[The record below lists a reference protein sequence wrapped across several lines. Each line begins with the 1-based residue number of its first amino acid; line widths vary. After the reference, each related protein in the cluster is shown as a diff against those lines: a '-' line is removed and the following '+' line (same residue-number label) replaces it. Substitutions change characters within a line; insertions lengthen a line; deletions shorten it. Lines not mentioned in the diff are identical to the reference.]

1 MPNINN
7 ENYINGYKYKWNIN
21 SKLPISNSNDGF
33 IIDGKYST
41 SYIKLLSEDKLN
53 YEVSQTNIGNQKLYT
68 AKASTAD
75 KTKRFSPWIMVITM
89 PKNNVAINERRNI
102 INTNISINSFS
113 YTNFSFKAGY
123 KDYNINYK
131 YLSTNNNE
139 KIVYTENRENVIISS
154 H

>member
-1 MPNINN
+1 
-7 ENYINGYKYKWNIN
+7 
-21 SKLPISNSNDGF
+21 
-33 IIDGKYST
+33 
-41 SYIKLLSEDKLN
+41 
-53 YEVSQTNIGNQKLYT
+53 
-68 AKASTAD
+68 
-75 KTKRFSPWIMVITM
+75 M

-113 YTNFSFKAGY
+113 YTNLSFKAGY